1 MAQTEKC
8 MLQCASLL
16 LIQLRYAN
24 YLLSLLPG
32 HNHECLPFF
41 FFSFP
46 WAFPAEQM
54 PHSILLVSLGSLYPG
69 NVPSHP
75 LARPQHNGLLE
86 MGMEDKV
93 LTIGVGGETLWHV
106 ISLNWCAPSHKMS
119 CQPQWDP
126 AAPSTVSGSCAYQV
140 SGQHCQR
147 SRRRRISMLV
157 DYGWGRNPAKV
168 FTPTN
173 PTHSFSSP
181 EGLQTSAEPSFEGD
195 MEQGKHYLC
204 LRPYFLGMVGHLP
217 ANGK

>member
-41 FFSFP
+41 FSFP

-54 PHSILLVSLGSLYPG
+54 PHSIPLVSLGSLYPG

-75 LARPQHNGLLE
+75 LACPQHNGLLE

-126 AAPSTVSGSCAYQV
+126 AAPSTVFGSCAYQV

-157 DYGWGRNPAKV
+157 DSAVEVGTQLKSLHPPIQHTAFPLLRDFRPQLSHHLRGAWSRGSTICAWG
-168 FTPTN
+168 PT
-173 PTHSFSSP
+173 F
-181 EGLQTSAEPSFEGD
+181 
-195 MEQGKHYLC
+195 
-204 LRPYFLGMVGHLP
+204 
-217 ANGK
+217 